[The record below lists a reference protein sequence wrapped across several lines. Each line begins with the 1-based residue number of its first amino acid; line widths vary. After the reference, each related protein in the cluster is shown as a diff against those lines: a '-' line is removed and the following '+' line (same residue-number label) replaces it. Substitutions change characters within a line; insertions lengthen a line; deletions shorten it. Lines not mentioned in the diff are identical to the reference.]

1 MEELPRLRVVP
12 SQMNSQPYWKS
23 QSLKAILLGDP
34 SFRSFCPR
42 FHFTQVPHPKGLS
55 HALTQYQGP
64 LYTHFEKLPEAPT
77 HALNL
82 FLGGKM
88 INTSG
93 LSAPPSHLA
102 RCCNGK
108 ALLLAGYNHHMADT
122 GPLGRRRSR
131 VGCRGHSVSQQSPA
145 SLR

>member
-93 LSAPPSHLA
+93 FRPHPPTWPGAAMGRPFCWRVTTTTWLTPA
-102 RCCNGK
+102 
-108 ALLLAGYNHHMADT
+108 LLAGDSHGWDAEAT
-122 GPLGRRRSR
+122 PSR
-131 VGCRGHSVSQQSPA
+131 NNPPPH
-145 SLR
+145 

>member
-1 MEELPRLRVVP
+1 MPSPSTKGPSTLTLKSCQKHPHTHLTFSLEE
-12 SQMNSQPYWKS
+12 
-23 QSLKAILLGDP
+23 
-34 SFRSFCPR
+34 
-42 FHFTQVPHPKGLS
+42 
-55 HALTQYQGP
+55 
-64 LYTHFEKLPEAPT
+64 
-77 HALNL
+77 
-82 FLGGKM
+82 KM